1 MSRPL
6 AEQTL
11 VVVTGKG
18 GVGKTTIAAAVARR
32 WSAMGARTLLTTQA
46 PEALE
51 QMFGVRPQ
59 YAPQTIAE
67 RLWVSSLDAQHAL
80 KEYVERHA
88 IVPALYE
95 TFLDSRALK
104 QFTEAAP
111 GFEELMC
118 LGKLYDLVTST
129 NYDRV
134 VFDAPSTGH
143 AALMLRVPRVTAKAI
158 RGGPLHRN
166 ALKLELML
174 ENDTQTA
181 VITVALPEEMAVRET
196 IDLRAA
202 LRREANIHPGPV
214 VLNRFRPQLFTAE
227 EVDALAA
234 LDATGIALE
243 RMVGTAKA
251 RFELSA
257 TQAAHAAELE
267 RRTLTPFVVPEVI
280 RDRHDVRALL
290 DAVGAALAPM
300 LGERP

>member
-1 MSRPL
+1 MKRPL

-11 VVVTGKG
+11 IVVTGKG
-18 GVGKTTIAAAVARR
+18 GVGKTTIAAAAARR
-32 WSAMGARTLLTTQA
+32 FAAMGARTLLTTQT
-46 PEALE
+46 PEPLE
-51 QMFGVRPQ
+51 AAFDVRLQYQPQ
-59 YAPQTIAE
+59 PIGE

-80 KEYVERHA
+80 KEYVERHS
-88 IVPALYE
+88 IVPVLYDA
-95 TFLDSRALK
+95 FLDSKALK

-118 LGKLYDLVTST
+118 LGKLYDLVTSA

-134 VFDAPSTGH
+134 VFDAPATGH
-143 AALMLRVPRVTAKAI
+143 AALMLRVPRVIGKAI

-174 ENDTQTA
+174 GNDAQTA

-214 VLNRFRPQLFTAE
+214 VLNRVRPQLFTVAE
-227 EVDALAA
+227 MNALAA
-234 LDATGIALE
+234 LESTGVALA
-243 RMVGTAKA
+243 RMVSTAKA
-251 RFELSA
+251 RYELSA
-257 TQAAHAAELE
+257 TQALHTAELQ
-267 RRTLTPFVVPEVI
+267 RRTLDPFIVPEVI
-280 RDRHDVRALL
+280 RQRHDVPALL